1 MTMDEIYERF
11 VIERK
16 DEIKPSTMS
25 AYMMTYVKKIRPVF
39 GKSDVIE
46 VKTPMVQE
54 WVDSL
59 SQSLSPHSVRD
70 CYVLFK
76 SMIRWHY
83 AKEDKKSPAFKVK
96 FPHEEKK
103 ELEVYS
109 RAEQKKLVSYIE
121 EHPGIR
127 EFGILLCL
135 STGMRIGELCGLK
148 WEDVDFDKNCI
159 NIRRTVERCYN
170 IESRKTTVYI
180 GPPKSM
186 SSRRTIPIP
195 RPLVQKMKKMTG
207 LVKPDYYILSG
218 KTKPEEPRT
227 YRNFFVSLLEHAGV
241 RRLKFHGLRHSFATL
256 MVESKADIKTLS
268 TILGHSGIEITMD
281 TYVHPSNESKRN
293 QMAKAFKGIL

>member
-1 MTMDEIYERF
+1 MTMDEIYGKF

-25 AYMMTYVKKIRPVF
+25 AYRMTYVKKIRPVF
-39 GKSDVIE
+39 GRCDVSEI
-46 VKTPMVQE
+46 KTPMVQE

-59 SQSLSPHSVRD
+59 SSSLSPHSVRD

-76 SMIRWHY
+76 SMIRWNY
-83 AKEDKKSPAFKVK
+83 AREDKECPVYKVK

-109 RAEQKKLVSYIE
+109 RNEQKRLVGYIK

-135 STGMRIGELCGLK
+135 STGMRIGELCALK

-159 NIRRTVERCYN
+159 NIRRTLERCYDV
-170 IESRKTTVYI
+170 ETGKTMVYI
-180 GPPKSM
+180 GPPKSN

-195 RPLVQKMKKMTG
+195 KALVQQMKKMTG
-207 LVKPDYYILSG
+207 LVKPEYYILSG
-218 KTKPEEPRT
+218 SLKPTEPRT
-227 YRNFFVSLLEHAGV
+227 YRNFFNSLLKQAGV

-256 MVESKADIKTLS
+256 MVESKADVKTLS

-281 TYVHPSNESKRN
+281 TYVHPSNESKRD